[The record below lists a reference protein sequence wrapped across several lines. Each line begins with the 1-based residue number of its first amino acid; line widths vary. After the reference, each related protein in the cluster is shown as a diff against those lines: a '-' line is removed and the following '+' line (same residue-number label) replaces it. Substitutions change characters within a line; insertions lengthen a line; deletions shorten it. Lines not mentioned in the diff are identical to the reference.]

1 MDDAATTEARTELV
15 ELTEDECWQR
25 LRAGTVG
32 RVAVSVGSAPDVF
45 PVNYAV
51 RAEEIV
57 IHTEAGTK
65 LAAATLMPSVAFEI
79 DAIDGTTRTGW
90 SVVAKGPG
98 REPTRLE
105 EIVELDELG
114 VVPWVSSPKS
124 RWLVI
129 TPTQVTGRR
138 IDPASS

>member
-1 MDDAATTEARTELV
+1 MDAAAAAEARTELV
-15 ELTEDECWQR
+15 ELTEDECWHL

-32 RVAVSVGSAPDVF
+32 RVAVNVGTAPDVF
-45 PVNYAV
+45 PVNYVV
-51 RAEEIV
+51 RADEIV

-79 DAIDGTTRTGW
+79 DAIDGATRTGW

-98 REPTRLE
+98 REPTSLE
-105 EIVELDELG
+105 ELVELDELG

-124 RWLVI
+124 RWLVVS
-129 TPTQVTGRR
+129 PTQVTGRR
-138 IDPASS
+138 IDLRSG